1 MLVARA
7 NKNLHSLGRLKGSG
21 QLQRCLQAAY
31 QRRGALALADPLRRS
46 FNMAT
51 IAAYVCGRSG
61 VILAREGIFCMKAR
75 TKRARETQ
83 RVDAVVRMFV
93 DPMK

>member
-31 QRRGALALADPLRRS
+31 QRRGALELADPLRRS
-46 FNMAT
+46 FNLAA
-51 IAAYVCGRSG
+51 IAADVCGRSG
-61 VILAREGIFCMKAR
+61 VILAHEGIFCTRAQ
-75 TKRARETQ
+75 TKRARKTL
-83 RVDAVVRMFV
+83 RADAVMRMYV
-93 DPMK
+93 DSMK